1 MQFPEN
7 TIIDYFGSNEMSL
20 GTVVKVS
27 GERLHVQGATPQINK
42 ISPRQVLA
50 TYGDAG
56 KNPLNQLAAM
66 QLQIQETMA
75 EIDLELLWEELQPQA
90 NQTLPLEEIT
100 NTYFTKATSLQ
111 LSAMARKLIED
122 KLHFQRQGKEFL
134 VRSVEGVKELENLLR
149 QRAERAAL
157 KERQRAWLQDVLT
170 GNKTIPV
177 PVPEEMEQIVQHSQD
192 YLLNGFNSD
201 TINLLSAVNAKQS
214 TRETALKLLR
224 LTDRLPE
231 DADEFLLVNGIHAGF
246 SKEAMKH
253 ASEIPELAELPD
265 EMQKRLDLTE
275 EFAFS
280 IDDEWTHEIDD
291 ALSFRKEA
299 DRLLVGIHLAAPSCF
314 VQKGDILDDAAV
326 ERPLSL
332 YLPTTTVTMFPP
344 DVSCR
349 LASLDEGKL
358 RPTMSFQVEFSTD
371 GEIIDWRLSSAQIR
385 VQKHL
390 TYLEAD
396 QMLTNGSD
404 APLASTLREL
414 QRLADI
420 LQSSREEA
428 GGVNLNRPEL
438 KIMVRQGKITVTE
451 DDQETPSHYLVREF
465 MILANH
471 LAAKYALRHQIPV
484 IYRAQDPPSEP
495 VTTMTC
501 YDPLEFDQMV
511 RKMKKTRL
519 STYPQAHAG
528 LGLDLYTQVSSPIRR
543 YADLV
548 IQRQLAAHLE
558 NQPPPYT
565 QEELFAVLDNVE
577 QTTMQ
582 NRSLERE
589 AKRFWL
595 LEYLRREYMDCPL
608 DATIVRLDGSLV
620 LAELNRFYERG
631 VVMTRERLQTGEK
644 IQVRI
649 LEINPK
655 GGRMALEIINRK

>member
-7 TIIDYFGSNEMSL
+7 TILDYFANNEMSL

-27 GERLHVQGATPQINK
+27 GERLHVQGATPQISK
-42 ISPRQVLA
+42 ISAKQVLA
-50 TYGDAG
+50 SYGDAG
-56 KNPLNQLAAM
+56 KNPLNQLAAL
-66 QLQIQETMA
+66 QLQILETMS
-75 EIDLELLWEELQPQA
+75 EIDLLLLWEELQPQA
-90 NQTLPLEEIT
+90 NQTIPLPEIT
-100 NTYFTKATSLQ
+100 KIYFPQAAPLQ

-122 KLHFQRQGKEFL
+122 KLHFQRQGQEFL
-134 VRSVEGVKELENLLR
+134 VRSLEGVTELESLLK
-149 QRAERAAL
+149 QRSERAAL
-157 KERQRAWLQDVLT
+157 KERQKAWLQDVLT
-170 GNKTIPV
+170 GSKTIPV
-177 PVPEEMEQIVQHSQD
+177 PVPEEMEQLVQHSQD

-201 TINLLSAVNAKQS
+201 TINLLSAVNAKRPA
-214 TRETALKLLR
+214 RETALKLLR
-224 LTDRLPE
+224 MTDRLPE

-246 SKEAMKH
+246 SKEVIKCA
-253 ASEIPELAELPD
+253 AELPELAEMPG
-265 EMQKRLDLTE
+265 EIQKRCDLTSE
-275 EFAFS
+275 VTFS
-280 IDDEWTHEIDD
+280 IDDEWTREIDD
-291 ALSFRKEA
+291 ALSFRRKG
-299 DRLLVGIHLAAPSCF
+299 DRLLVGIHLAAPNCF
-314 VQKGDILDDAAV
+314 VHKGDILDDAAV

-344 DVSCR
+344 DLSCR
-349 LASLDEGKL
+349 LASLEEGQL
-358 RPTMSFQVEFSTD
+358 RPTMSFQVEFTPD
-371 GEIIDWRLSSAQIR
+371 GDISDWSFASAKIR
-385 VQKHL
+385 VHRRL

-396 QMLTNGSD
+396 RILGDSGDTLS
-404 APLASTLREL
+404 STLQEL
-414 QRLADI
+414 YRLAVI
-420 LQSSREEA
+420 LQTTREEA

-438 KIMVRQGKITVTE
+438 KIMVHQGKISVTE
-451 DDQETPSHYLVREF
+451 ENQETPSHYLVREF

-495 VTTMTC
+495 VTTITC

-519 STYPQAHAG
+519 STYPQPHAG

-558 NQPPPYT
+558 NQKIPYT

-577 QTTMQ
+577 KTGMQ

-589 AKRFWL
+589 ARRFWL
-595 LEYLRREYMDCPL
+595 LEYLRRECMNCTL

-631 VVMTRERLQTGEK
+631 VVMTRERLQPGEK
-644 IQVRI
+644 IKVRI
-649 LEINPK
+649 LEINP
-655 GGRMALEIINRK
+655 GSGRLAMEIIPRQ